1 MKLKKLAQLVALM
14 GVVGPVMAQEA
25 AAPALQRVE
34 VTGSSIK
41 RVAKEGAL
49 PVQVITFDQI
59 EKQGITT
66 TEQLVRTLSANGTGA
81 DKKTTG
87 ATPWN
92 SRPGAIWTSI
102 PPRVAPQASDH
113 VTEKGIHS
121 KKLWLGKHFSLAG
134 CGCIALL

>member
-25 AAPALQRVE
+25 APAMQRVE

-81 DKKTTG
+81 DNMTQAITCLAPMRTG
-87 ATPWN
+87 SA
-92 SRPGAIWTSI
+92 
-102 PPRVAPQASDH
+102 VAPRSPRCAAWDRRAPWCS
-113 VTEKGIHS
+113 
-121 KKLWLGKHFSLAG
+121 
-134 CGCIALL
+134 